1 MLLACKINSS
11 VITISALSIE
21 QLSPT
26 QNNVIKYLVILLKF
40 FIFINALYKQIL
52 KEFNI
57 EYCGV
62 GKINATYNALE
73 IISKYEPKLIIN
85 FGTAGSLRKNL
96 VGLHEVSH
104 FFQRDMD
111 ATALGFKIGVTPF
124 EERSVIDFGRTGL
137 SCSSGDNFV
146 SSPPELKTDLV
157 DMEAYAIAKVCVLE
171 NVQFMC
177 FKYVSDNADENAG
190 DKWKEN
196 INKGCLAFVEKIK
209 SIYDI

>member
-1 MLLACKINSS
+1 MLLHKRQEVLLI
-11 VITISALSIE
+11 IALKE
-21 QLSPT
+21 ELPR
-26 QNNVIKYLVILLKF
+26 NLLP
-40 FIFINALYKQIL
+40 
-52 KEFNI
+52 EFNI

-62 GKINATYNALE
+62 GKINATYKALE

-96 VGLHEVSH
+96 FGLHEVSH

-157 DMEAYAIAKVCVLE
+157 DMEAYAIAKVCVLK

-177 FKYVSDNADENAG
+177 FKYVSDNADESASKNWKANASLG
-190 DKWKEN
+190 ATAFKDMIKNLDLQTMLSLREKEQYEN
-196 INKGCLAFVEKIK
+196 
-209 SIYDI
+209 

>member
-1 MLLACKINSS
+1 MLLHKRQEVLLI
-11 VITISALSIE
+11 IALKE
-21 QLSPT
+21 ELPR
-26 QNNVIKYLVILLKF
+26 NLLP
-40 FIFINALYKQIL
+40 
-52 KEFNI
+52 EFNI

-62 GKINATYNALE
+62 GKINATYKALE

-96 VGLHEVSH
+96 FGLHEVSH

-157 DMEAYAIAKVCVLE
+157 DMEAYAIAKVCVLK

-177 FKYVSDNADENAG
+177 FKYVSDNADESASKNWKANASLG
-190 DKWKEN
+190 ATAFKDMVKNLDLQTMLSLQEKEKYEN
-196 INKGCLAFVEKIK
+196 
-209 SIYDI
+209 

>member
-1 MLLACKINSS
+1 MLLHKRQEVLLI
-11 VITISALSIE
+11 IALKE
-21 QLSPT
+21 ELPR
-26 QNNVIKYLVILLKF
+26 NLLP
-40 FIFINALYKQIL
+40 
-52 KEFNI
+52 EFNI

-62 GKINATYNALE
+62 GKINATYKALE

-85 FGTAGSLRKNL
+85 FGTAGSLRKNIF
-96 VGLHEVSH
+96 GLHEVSH

-111 ATALGFKIGVTPF
+111 ARALGFKIGVTPF

-157 DMEAYAIAKVCVLE
+157 DMEAYAMAKVCVLK

-177 FKYVSDNADENAG
+177 FKYVSDNADESASKNWKANASLG
-190 DKWKEN
+190 ATAFKDMIKNLDLQTMLGLREKEQHEN
-196 INKGCLAFVEKIK
+196 
-209 SIYDI
+209 

>member
-1 MLLACKINSS
+1 MLLHKRQEVLLI
-11 VITISALSIE
+11 IALKE
-21 QLSPT
+21 ELPR
-26 QNNVIKYLVILLKF
+26 NLLP
-40 FIFINALYKQIL
+40 
-52 KEFNI
+52 EFNI

-62 GKINATYNALE
+62 GKINATYKALE

-96 VGLHEVSH
+96 FGLHEVSH

-157 DMEAYAIAKVCVLE
+157 DMEAYAIAKVCVLK

-177 FKYVSDNADENAG
+177 FKYVSDNADGSASKNWKANASLGATAFKDMVKNLDLQTMLGLLEKEQYEN
-190 DKWKEN
+190 
-196 INKGCLAFVEKIK
+196 
-209 SIYDI
+209 

>member
-1 MLLACKINSS
+1 MLLHKRQEVLLI
-11 VITISALSIE
+11 IALKE
-21 QLSPT
+21 ELPR
-26 QNNVIKYLVILLKF
+26 NLLP
-40 FIFINALYKQIL
+40 
-52 KEFNI
+52 EFNI

-62 GKINATYNALE
+62 GKINATYKALE

-96 VGLHEVSH
+96 FGLHEVSH

-111 ATALGFKIGVTPF
+111 VTALGFKIGVTPF

-157 DMEAYAIAKVCVLE
+157 DMEAYAIAKVCVLK

-177 FKYVSDNADENAG
+177 FKYVSDNADESASKNWKANASLG
-190 DKWKEN
+190 ATAFKDMIKNLDLQTMLSLQEKEKYEN
-196 INKGCLAFVEKIK
+196 
-209 SIYDI
+209 

>member
-1 MLLACKINSS
+1 MLLHKRQEVLLI
-11 VITISALSIE
+11 IALKE
-21 QLSPT
+21 ELPR
-26 QNNVIKYLVILLKF
+26 NLLP
-40 FIFINALYKQIL
+40 
-52 KEFNI
+52 EFNI

-62 GKINATYNALE
+62 GKINATYKALE

-96 VGLHEVSH
+96 FGLHEVSH

-111 ATALGFKIGVTPF
+111 ARALGFKIGVTPF

-157 DMEAYAIAKVCVLE
+157 DMEAYAIAKVCVLK

-177 FKYVSDNADENAG
+177 FKYVSDNADESASKNWKANASLG
-190 DKWKEN
+190 AT
-196 INKGCLAFVEKIK
+196 AFKDMVKNL
-209 SIYDI
+209 DLQTMLGL

>member
-1 MLLACKINSS
+1 MLLHKRQEVLLI
-11 VITISALSIE
+11 IALKE
-21 QLSPT
+21 ELPR
-26 QNNVIKYLVILLKF
+26 NLLP
-40 FIFINALYKQIL
+40 
-52 KEFNI
+52 EFNI

-62 GKINATYNALE
+62 GKINATYKALE

-96 VGLHEVSH
+96 FGLHEVSH

-157 DMEAYAIAKVCVLE
+157 DMEAYAIAKVCVLK

-177 FKYVSDNADENAG
+177 FKYVSDNADESASKNWKANASLG
-190 DKWKEN
+190 ATAFKDMVKNLDLQTMLSLQEKEQYEN
-196 INKGCLAFVEKIK
+196 
-209 SIYDI
+209 

>member
-1 MLLACKINSS
+1 MLLHNRQEVLFI
-11 VITISALSIE
+11 VALKEELPS
-21 QLSPT
+21 
-26 QNNVIKYLVILLKF
+26 NLLP
-40 FIFINALYKQIL
+40 
-52 KEFNI
+52 EFNI

-62 GKINATYNALE
+62 GKINATYKALE
-73 IISKYEPKLIIN
+73 IISKYETKLIIN

-96 VGLHEVSH
+96 FGLHEVSH

-157 DMEAYAIAKVCVLE
+157 DMEAYAIAKVCVLK

-177 FKYVSDNADENAG
+177 FKYVSDNADESASKNWKANASLG
-190 DKWKEN
+190 ATAFKDMIKNLDLQTMLGLREKEQYEN
-196 INKGCLAFVEKIK
+196 
-209 SIYDI
+209 

>member
-1 MLLACKINSS
+1 MLLHKRQEVLLI
-11 VITISALSIE
+11 IALKE
-21 QLSPT
+21 ELPR
-26 QNNVIKYLVILLKF
+26 NLLP
-40 FIFINALYKQIL
+40 
-52 KEFNI
+52 EFNI

-62 GKINATYNALE
+62 GKINATYKALE

-96 VGLHEVSH
+96 FGLHEVSH

-157 DMEAYAIAKVCVLE
+157 DMEAYAIAKVCVLK

-177 FKYVSDNADENAG
+177 FKYVSDNADGSASKNWKANASLGATAFKDMIKNLDLQTMLGLLEKEQYEN
-190 DKWKEN
+190 
-196 INKGCLAFVEKIK
+196 
-209 SIYDI
+209 

>member
-1 MLLACKINSS
+1 MLLHKRQEVLLI
-11 VITISALSIE
+11 IALKE
-21 QLSPT
+21 ELPR
-26 QNNVIKYLVILLKF
+26 NLLP
-40 FIFINALYKQIL
+40 
-52 KEFNI
+52 EFNI

-62 GKINATYNALE
+62 GKINATYKALE

-96 VGLHEVSH
+96 LGLHEVSH

-157 DMEAYAIAKVCVLE
+157 DMEAYAIAKVCVLKK
-171 NVQFMC
+171 VQFMC
-177 FKYVSDNADENAG
+177 FKYVSDNADESASKNWKANASLG
-190 DKWKEN
+190 ATAFKDMIKNLDLQTTLSLREKEQYEN
-196 INKGCLAFVEKIK
+196 
-209 SIYDI
+209 

>member
-1 MLLACKINSS
+1 MLLHKRQEVLLI
-11 VITISALSIE
+11 IALKE
-21 QLSPT
+21 ELPR
-26 QNNVIKYLVILLKF
+26 NLLP
-40 FIFINALYKQIL
+40 
-52 KEFNI
+52 EFNI

-62 GKINATYNALE
+62 GKINATYKALE

-96 VGLHEVSH
+96 FGLHEVSH

-157 DMEAYAIAKVCVLE
+157 DMEAYAIAKVCVLK

-177 FKYVSDNADENAG
+177 FKYVSDNADESASKNWKANASLG
-190 DKWKEN
+190 ATAFKDMVKNLDLQTMLGLREKEQYEN
-196 INKGCLAFVEKIK
+196 
-209 SIYDI
+209 

>member
-1 MLLACKINSS
+1 MLLHKRQKVLLI
-11 VITISALSIE
+11 VALKE
-21 QLSPT
+21 ELPR
-26 QNNVIKYLVILLKF
+26 NLLP
-40 FIFINALYKQIL
+40 
-52 KEFNI
+52 EFNI

-62 GKINATYNALE
+62 GKINATYKALE

-85 FGTAGSLRKNL
+85 FGTAGSLRKNIF
-96 VGLHEVSH
+96 GLHEVSH

-111 ATALGFKIGVTPF
+111 ARALGFKIGVTPF

-157 DMEAYAIAKVCVLE
+157 DMEAYAIAKVCVLK

-177 FKYVSDNADENAG
+177 FKYVSDNADESASKNWKANASLG
-190 DKWKEN
+190 ATAFKDMIKNLDLQTMLSLREKEQYEN
-196 INKGCLAFVEKIK
+196 
-209 SIYDI
+209 

>member
-1 MLLACKINSS
+1 MLLHKRQEVLLI
-11 VITISALSIE
+11 IALKE
-21 QLSPT
+21 ELPR
-26 QNNVIKYLVILLKF
+26 NLLP
-40 FIFINALYKQIL
+40 
-52 KEFNI
+52 EFNI

-62 GKINATYNALE
+62 GKINATYKALE

-96 VGLHEVSH
+96 LGLHEVSH

-111 ATALGFKIGVTPF
+111 ARALGFKIGVTPF

-157 DMEAYAIAKVCVLE
+157 DMEAYAIAKVCVLK

-177 FKYVSDNADENAG
+177 FKYVSDNADKNASKNWKANASLGATAFKDMVKNLDLQTMLSLQEKEKYEN
-190 DKWKEN
+190 
-196 INKGCLAFVEKIK
+196 
-209 SIYDI
+209 

>member
-1 MLLACKINSS
+1 MLLHKRQEVLLI
-11 VITISALSIE
+11 IALKE
-21 QLSPT
+21 ELPR
-26 QNNVIKYLVILLKF
+26 NLLP
-40 FIFINALYKQIL
+40 
-52 KEFNI
+52 EFNI

-62 GKINATYNALE
+62 GKINATYKTLE

-96 VGLHEVSH
+96 FGLHEVSH

-111 ATALGFKIGVTPF
+111 ARALGFKIGVTPF

-157 DMEAYAIAKVCVLE
+157 DMEAYAIAKVCVLK

-177 FKYVSDNADENAG
+177 FKYVSDNADESASKNWKANASLG
-190 DKWKEN
+190 ATAFKDMVKNLDLQTMLGLWEKEQYEN
-196 INKGCLAFVEKIK
+196 
-209 SIYDI
+209 

>member
-1 MLLACKINSS
+1 MLLHKRQEVLLI
-11 VITISALSIE
+11 IALKE
-21 QLSPT
+21 ELPR
-26 QNNVIKYLVILLKF
+26 NLLP
-40 FIFINALYKQIL
+40 
-52 KEFNI
+52 EFNI

-62 GKINATYNALE
+62 GKINATYKALE

-96 VGLHEVSH
+96 LGLHEVSH

-111 ATALGFKIGVTPF
+111 ARALGFKIGVTPF

-157 DMEAYAIAKVCVLE
+157 DMEAYAIAKVCVLK

-177 FKYVSDNADENAG
+177 FKYVSDNADKNASKNWKANASLGATAFKDMVKNLDLQTMLGLQEKEKYEN
-190 DKWKEN
+190 
-196 INKGCLAFVEKIK
+196 
-209 SIYDI
+209 

>member
-1 MLLACKINSS
+1 MLLHKRQEVLLI
-11 VITISALSIE
+11 IALKE
-21 QLSPT
+21 ELPR
-26 QNNVIKYLVILLKF
+26 NLLP
-40 FIFINALYKQIL
+40 
-52 KEFNI
+52 EFNI

-62 GKINATYNALE
+62 GKINATYKALE
-73 IISKYEPKLIIN
+73 IINKYEPKLIIN

-96 VGLHEVSH
+96 FGLHEVSH

-157 DMEAYAIAKVCVLE
+157 DMEAYAIAKVCVLK

-177 FKYVSDNADENAG
+177 FKYVSDNADESASKNWKANASLG
-190 DKWKEN
+190 ATAFKDMIKNLDLQTMLGLLEKEQYEN
-196 INKGCLAFVEKIK
+196 
-209 SIYDI
+209 

>member
-1 MLLACKINSS
+1 MLLHKRQEVLLI
-11 VITISALSIE
+11 IALKE
-21 QLSPT
+21 ELPR
-26 QNNVIKYLVILLKF
+26 NLLP
-40 FIFINALYKQIL
+40 
-52 KEFNI
+52 EFNI

-62 GKINATYNALE
+62 GKINATYKALE

-96 VGLHEVSH
+96 LGLHEVSH

-157 DMEAYAIAKVCVLE
+157 DMEAYAIAKVCVLK

-177 FKYVSDNADENAG
+177 FKYVSDNADESASKNWKANASLG
-190 DKWKEN
+190 ATAFKDMIKNLDLQTMLGLREKEQYEN
-196 INKGCLAFVEKIK
+196 
-209 SIYDI
+209 

>member
-1 MLLACKINSS
+1 MFLHKRQEVLLI
-11 VITISALSIE
+11 IALKE
-21 QLSPT
+21 ELPR
-26 QNNVIKYLVILLKF
+26 NLLP
-40 FIFINALYKQIL
+40 
-52 KEFNI
+52 EFNI

-62 GKINATYNALE
+62 GKINATYKALE

-85 FGTAGSLRKNL
+85 FGTAGSLKKNL
-96 VGLHEVSH
+96 FGLHEVSH

-111 ATALGFKIGVTPF
+111 ARALGFKIGVTPF

-157 DMEAYAIAKVCVLE
+157 DMEAYAIAKVCVLK

-177 FKYVSDNADENAG
+177 FKYVSDNADESASKNWKANASLG
-190 DKWKEN
+190 ATAFKDMVKNLDLQTMLGLREKEQYEN
-196 INKGCLAFVEKIK
+196 
-209 SIYDI
+209 

>member
-1 MLLACKINSS
+1 MLLHKRQ
-11 VITISALSIE
+11 E
-21 QLSPT
+21 
-26 QNNVIKYLVILLKF
+26 ILL
-40 FIFINALYKQIL
+40 IIALKEEL
-52 KEFNI
+52 PRNLLPEFNI

-62 GKINATYNALE
+62 GKINATYKALE

-96 VGLHEVSH
+96 LGLHEVSH

-157 DMEAYAIAKVCVLE
+157 DMEAYAIAKVCVLKK
-171 NVQFMC
+171 VQFMC
-177 FKYVSDNADENAG
+177 FKYVSDNADESASKNWKANASLG
-190 DKWKEN
+190 ATAFKDMIKNLDLQTMLSLREKEQYEN
-196 INKGCLAFVEKIK
+196 
-209 SIYDI
+209 

>member
-1 MLLACKINSS
+1 MLLYKRQEVLLI
-11 VITISALSIE
+11 IALKE
-21 QLSPT
+21 ELPR
-26 QNNVIKYLVILLKF
+26 NLLP
-40 FIFINALYKQIL
+40 
-52 KEFNI
+52 EFNI

-62 GKINATYNALE
+62 GKINATYKALE

-96 VGLHEVSH
+96 LGLHEVSH

-157 DMEAYAIAKVCVLE
+157 DMEAYAIAKVCVLKK
-171 NVQFMC
+171 VQFMC
-177 FKYVSDNADENAG
+177 FKYVSDNADESASKNWKANASLG
-190 DKWKEN
+190 ATAFKDMIKNLDLQTMLGLREKE
-196 INKGCLAFVEKIK
+196 
-209 SIYDI
+209 

>member
-1 MLLACKINSS
+1 MLLHKRQEVLLI
-11 VITISALSIE
+11 IALKE
-21 QLSPT
+21 ELPR
-26 QNNVIKYLVILLKF
+26 NLLP
-40 FIFINALYKQIL
+40 
-52 KEFNI
+52 EFNI

-62 GKINATYNALE
+62 GKINATYKALE

-96 VGLHEVSH
+96 LGLHEVSH

-111 ATALGFKIGVTPF
+111 ARALGFKIGVTPF

-157 DMEAYAIAKVCVLE
+157 DMEAYAIAKVCVLK

-177 FKYVSDNADENAG
+177 FKYVSDNADESASKNWKANASLG
-190 DKWKEN
+190 ATAFKDMVKNLDLQTMLSLQEKEKYEN
-196 INKGCLAFVEKIK
+196 
-209 SIYDI
+209 

>member
-1 MLLACKINSS
+1 MLLQKRQEVLLI
-11 VITISALSIE
+11 IALKE
-21 QLSPT
+21 ELPR
-26 QNNVIKYLVILLKF
+26 NLLP
-40 FIFINALYKQIL
+40 
-52 KEFNI
+52 EFNI

-62 GKINATYNALE
+62 GKINATYKALE

-96 VGLHEVSH
+96 FGLHEVSH

-157 DMEAYAIAKVCVLE
+157 DMEAYAIAKVCVLK

-177 FKYVSDNADENAG
+177 FKYVSDNADESASKNWKANASLG
-190 DKWKEN
+190 ATAFKDMIKNLDLQTMLGLQEKEQYEN
-196 INKGCLAFVEKIK
+196 
-209 SIYDI
+209 

>member
-1 MLLACKINSS
+1 MLLHKRQEVLLI
-11 VITISALSIE
+11 IALKE
-21 QLSPT
+21 ELPR
-26 QNNVIKYLVILLKF
+26 NLLP
-40 FIFINALYKQIL
+40 
-52 KEFNI
+52 EFNI

-62 GKINATYNALE
+62 GKINATYKALE

-96 VGLHEVSH
+96 FGLHEVSH

-111 ATALGFKIGVTPF
+111 ARALGFKIGVTPF

-157 DMEAYAIAKVCVLE
+157 DMEAYAIAKVCVLK

-177 FKYVSDNADENAG
+177 FKYVSDNADKNASKNWKANASLGATAFKDMVKNLDLQTMLSLQEKEKYEN
-190 DKWKEN
+190 
-196 INKGCLAFVEKIK
+196 
-209 SIYDI
+209 